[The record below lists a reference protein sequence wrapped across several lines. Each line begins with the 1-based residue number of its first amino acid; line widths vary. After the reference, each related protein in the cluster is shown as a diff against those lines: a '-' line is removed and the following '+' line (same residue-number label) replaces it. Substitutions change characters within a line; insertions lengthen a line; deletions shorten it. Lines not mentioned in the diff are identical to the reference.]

1 MMRDAIL
8 NFAKQFEYDPVIENA
23 VNLKPANKFVVCG
36 MGGSHLAADL
46 IKTLKPSLR
55 ILTHSDYSLP
65 DADWMNTLLIISAYS
80 GNTEEPLDAFAEGL
94 AKHLPMA
101 VVTVGGKLLEIA
113 KQNSIPYIKLP
124 NTGIQPRS
132 ALGFSTKALLKLMSE
147 NGLQKQA
154 SKLSKILK
162 PENSEPAGKELAQ
175 KLSGKIPVI
184 YSSAANN
191 SLAYNWKIK
200 LNETGKIPAFYNIFP
215 ELNHNEMTGFDV
227 KERSKQLSKK
237 IHFIFLRDSA
247 DHSKIQKRMEVTAS
261 LYRARG
267 LPVEILELTGE
278 DKMQRMFSCLILAD
292 WFALY
297 TAEQYDFE
305 SEQVPMV
312 EEFKKLIA

>member
-1 MMRDAIL
+1 
-8 NFAKQFEYDPVIENA
+8 
-23 VNLKPANKFVVCG
+23 
-36 MGGSHLAADL
+36 
-46 IKTLKPSLR
+46 
-55 ILTHSDYSLP
+55 
-65 DADWMNTLLIISAYS
+65 
-80 GNTEEPLDAFAEGL
+80 
-94 AKHLPMA
+94 LPMA

-227 KERSKQLSKK
+227 KERSKQLSEK